1 MKKITDLVGYLKIPT
16 VKKIVRIMK
25 ITGLFLMLSVVSVFA
40 SKTYSQTKALNL
52 KINNASIKEVLA
64 QIEDQSEFY
73 FMYSGKVIDVDRK
86 VSVDVKNRKIKD
98 VLDQLFEGTQVDYA
112 IRDRIIVLTT
122 PEVFNSEESVV
133 FQQNPVSGTVRDE
146 SGQPLPGVTI
156 VVKGTT
162 QGTITDNDG
171 NYSFYDVPDNAT
183 LVFSFVGMSN
193 QEILVDG
200 QNTINVTMEEEAIG
214 IDEVVAIGY
223 GVQKKKLTT
232 GATLNVT
239 GDELQKQN
247 TSEPLEAIQS
257 QSPGVNITQSSG
269 MPGGGYKVNIRG
281 LGTIGNSSPLYVI
294 DGVAG
299 GDINNLNPADIEA
312 IDVLKDAASA
322 AIYGARA
329 ANGVILVTTR
339 QGKKGKIKVAY
350 DGYYGVQDVPN
361 LAEPLNAQQFMDI
374 YNEERTTS
382 GKAEI
387 DFASV
392 IPELY
397 QQIQS
402 GQWNGTNWLDEIYN
416 KSAPTQNH
424 AVNITG
430 GSNQSVFSLGFS
442 YASQEGVLGKPVE
455 PHHDKYTF
463 RLNSDHVI
471 YENQGLE
478 IIKFGETLNYSYRE
492 RSGIAVGGMYY
503 NDIRNMLVGNPLV
516 PVYNDEGEYYA
527 NDDLKASGLADLSS
541 RLYNPVA
548 QMHLNRGMNETK
560 NYNINSNAYL
570 QIQPVRDLIFKSSF
584 GYRMGANS
592 YRSYQPAYD
601 LAGDVSLSPG
611 RITQSSGNGHNW
623 TFENTLNYA
632 FKLGLNSFDVLA
644 GQSVEKWG
652 LGDDLETTNANPTFE
667 GYDYAYI
674 DNTDGLTS
682 GVTSLS
688 GAPWERGSLASF
700 FGRVSYD
707 FDETYLLTLVMRADG
722 SSNFAESNRWG
733 YFPSVSAGW
742 VISEESF
749 MEANNIVDYLKLRAS
764 WGQNG
769 NANVDPFQYL
779 AIISFD
785 DENNYTFGP
794 DKNQQQLGGY
804 PGILPNEDITWETSE
819 QLDIG
824 FDAYL
829 LDSRF
834 QVAFDYYKKTTV
846 DWLVQAPQPDI
857 FGPEAP
863 YINGGDVENTGVELA
878 LRWNDNV
885 GDFSYGAH
893 FNIATNNNEV
903 TKLANAEGIIRG
915 PSDIIAQG
923 TEPVY
928 RAEVG
933 YPIGYFYGYKTD
945 GIFQNQQQIDN
956 WENGFLQENPQPGD
970 VIFSDT
976 NGDNEVTPEDKT
988 LIGNP
993 HPDMTIGFGLNFEY
1007 RGFDFSFNGK
1017 GAFGHQIMKSYRSF
1031 SDNEYH
1037 NYTTDILDKR
1047 WTGEGTSNSFPRLTA
1062 GNGTNRINVSD
1073 IYVEDGDY
1081 IKIQNVTL
1089 GYDFIELMPDVPLSQ
1104 ARLYFAVRNLLTITD
1119 YSGMDPEVGY
1129 GDDEPW
1135 VSGIDLGFY
1144 PSPRTFLLGVNLK
1157 F

>member
-1 MKKITDLVGYLKIPT
+1 MKKKWFNDRTFCVLQKWL
-16 VKKIVRIMK
+16 RIMK
-25 ITGLFLMLSVVSVFA
+25 LTSLLLLITFVHLSASV
-40 SKTYSQTKALNL
+40 YSQSAKLTLTL
-52 KINNASIKEVLA
+52 KNATVRDVLKE
-64 QIEDQSEFY
+64 IEEQSDYF
-73 FMYSGKVIDVDRK
+73 FMYRSEEIDLSRNVNLMIENKPIDEIMSVLFKGTPIAYEIVNRQILLKNTRETFSEYISQQKGEVSGKVTD
-86 VSVDVKNRKIKD
+86 KND
-98 VLDQLFEGTQVDYA
+98 
-112 IRDRIIVLTT
+112 
-122 PEVFNSEESVV
+122 
-133 FQQNPVSGTVRDE
+133 
-146 SGQPLPGVTI
+146 QPLPGVT
-156 VVKGTT
+156 VLVKGTT
-162 QGTITDNDG
+162 LGTITDFDG
-171 NYSFYDVPDNAT
+171 NYVIGNVPGDAI
-183 LVFSFVGMSN
+183 LVFSFVGMRLLEIPVAGKTTVDAVL
-193 QEILVDG
+193 QEE
-200 QNTINVTMEEEAIG
+200 TIGLE
-214 IDEVVAIGY
+214 EVVAIGY

-232 GATLNVT
+232 GANLNVT
-239 GDELQKQN
+239 GNDLQKQN

-257 QSPGVNITQSSG
+257 QAPGVNITQNSG
-269 MPGGGYKVNIRG
+269 MPGEGYKVNIRG

-299 GDINNLNPADIEA
+299 GDINNLNPADIES

-329 ANGVILVTTR
+329 ANGVILVTTK
-339 QGKKGKIKVAY
+339 QGKRGKTKVTY

-361 LAEPLNAQQFMDI
+361 LAKPLNAQQFMDI
-374 YNEERTTS
+374 YNEERVTS
-382 GKAEI
+382 GKSPV

-416 KSAPTQNH
+416 KNAPTQNH
-424 AVNITG
+424 AINITG
-430 GSNQSVFSLGFS
+430 GSDQSVFSFGFS
-442 YASQEGVLGKPVE
+442 YSSQEGVLGKPVE
-455 PHHDKYTF
+455 PRHDKYTV

-471 YENQGLE
+471 YEDNGLD
-478 IIKFGETLNYSYRE
+478 IIKFGETLNYSFRK

-503 NDIRNMLVGNPLV
+503 NDIRNMLIGNPLV
-516 PVYNDEGEYYA
+516 PVYNDEGEYYD
-527 NDDLKASGLADLSS
+527 NEDLQASGLASLSS

-548 QMHLNRGMNETK
+548 QMYLNRGMNETK

-570 QIQPVRDLIFKSSF
+570 QIQPIRDLIFKSSF

-623 TFENTLNYA
+623 TFENTLNYS
-632 FKLGLNSFDVLA
+632 FDLDRHSFDVLI
-644 GQSVEKWG
+644 GQSIEKWG
-652 LGDDLETTNANPTFE
+652 LGDDLEVTNANPTFI
-667 GYDYAYI
+667 GFDYAYI

-688 GAPWERGSLASF
+688 GAPWKRGSLASF
-700 FGRVSYD
+700 FGRINYD
-707 FDETYLLTLVMRADG
+707 FNETYLLTLVMRADG
-722 SSNFAESNRWG
+722 SSNFAGGNRWG

-742 VISEESF
+742 LISEEAF
-749 MEANNIVDYLKLRAS
+749 MKDNNIFDFLKLRAS

-769 NANVDPFQYL
+769 NSDVDPFQYL

-785 DENNYTFGP
+785 DENNYTFGS

-824 FDAYL
+824 FDAYF

-834 QVAFDYYKKTTV
+834 KVAFDYYKKTTN

-863 YINGGDVENTGVELA
+863 YINGGDVENTGYELS
-878 LRWNDNV
+878 LRWDDEI

-893 FNIATNNNEV
+893 FNISTNDNEV

-933 YPIGYFYGYKTD
+933 YPIGYFYGYKTE

-956 WENGFLQENPQPGD
+956 WTNGFLQENPQPGD

-976 NGDNEVTPEDKT
+976 NGDGEVTPEDKT

-993 HPDMTIGFGLNFEY
+993 HPDMTIGFGLNFAY
-1007 RGFDFSFNGK
+1007 KGFDFSLSGK

-1031 SDNEYH
+1031 TDNEFH

-1062 GNGTNRINVSD
+1062 GNGTNRINISD

-1089 GYDFIELMPDVPLSQ
+1089 GYDFKELIPNMPLSQ
-1104 ARLYFAVRNLLTITD
+1104 ARLYVAAHNLWTITD

-1129 GDDEPW
+1129 GDDQPW

-1144 PSPRTFLLGVNLK
+1144 PSPRTFLVGVNLK